1 MAAPVR
7 LSRSSGAQHG
17 ECDVVGVALRSAHA
31 VLQCIKNGKYM
42 AIKCMKTTF
51 PSVDQVNN
59 LREIQALR
67 RLLPHPNIVK
77 LEEVL

>member
-1 MAAPVR
+1 MRA
-7 LSRSSGAQHG
+7 SH
-17 ECDVVGVALRSAHA
+17 AHTPPP
-31 VLQCIKNGKYM
+31 LQCIKNGKFM

-67 RLLPHPNIVK
+67 RLSPHPNIVK

>member
-1 MAAPVR
+1 MARTSFAYLR
-7 LSRSSGAQHG
+7 TSSLTPSPPTDPLPDPAY
-17 ECDVVGVALRSAHA
+17 VP
-31 VLQCIKNGKYM
+31 QCIKTGKFM

-67 RLLPHPNIVK
+67 RLSPHPNIVK